1 MTAPGVPGDAL
12 AGVIAAPVGGP
23 WLSGDRVPGTPD
35 VLAVGHRLDA
45 ICDCSAAEPG
55 HEATDPDDRSVRI
68 PHHFDCAAVM
78 AWPAVADYIRAHLAP
93 LIAERERAAAVEAL
107 REAADEIDA
116 TVGTEPVLMHVV
128 DWVDGVEYAARRV
141 RDRADRRAER

>member
-12 AGVIAAPVGGP
+12 TGVDAVLDRWRASMRRPVDDPGFSGGA
-23 WLSGDRVPGTPD
+23 
-35 VLAVGHRLDA
+35 VLAA
-45 ICDCSAAEPG
+45 IEAALV
-55 HEATDPDDRSVRI
+55 DV
-68 PHHFDCAAVM
+68 
-78 AWPAVADYIRAHLAP
+78 RAHLAATGGADV
-93 LIAERERAAAVEAL
+93 AERERAAAVEAL

>member
-1 MTAPGVPGDAL
+1 MTAPEPREAVTVAEVL
-12 AGVIAAPVGGP
+12 A
-23 WLSGDRVPGTPD
+23 D
-35 VLAVGHRLDA
+35 VLREHMRLGTSGRWLTETPLATFGNA
-45 ICDCSAAEPG
+45 IENA
-55 HEATDPDDRSVRI
+55 
-68 PHHFDCAAVM
+68 
-78 AWPAVADYIRAHLAP
+78 LAP

-116 TVGTEPVLMHVV
+116 SVGSEPVLMHVV

>member
-1 MTAPGVPGDAL
+1 MAEHIHQWTRRQNVTSGGYVMPPYETCDCGDARTLPDYQAVPEPREDVAVAEVLAAHHL
-12 AGVIAAPVGGP
+12 AGWTVFNTECACGGQE
-23 WLSGDRVPGTPD
+23 GVDYYTH
-35 VLAVGHRLDA
+35 LAEV
-45 ICDCSAAEPG
+45 
-55 HEATDPDDRSVRI
+55 
-68 PHHFDCAAVM
+68 
-78 AWPAVADYIRAHLAP
+78 LAP
-93 LIAERERAAAVEAL
+93 LIAERELAAAVEAL